1 MGPGAVRVV
10 HLGGPVVITR
20 FHPGEARAQNPA
32 LAPLLALK
40 LPAQFRQVGHLE
52 GGLGRLRLVVVEER
66 VVKAVERPHV
76 VALQLDRLAEVAG
89 VIAILEGVHFG
100 ASLALRS
107 GRSSRLLSV
116 GGAGGLSA
124 LRRLGRLSYG
134 HRYPHFRVDVEAR
147 GGARR
152 QR

>member
-1 MGPGAVRVV
+1 PAV
-10 HLGGPVVITR
+10 
-20 FHPGEARAQNPA
+20 
-32 LAPLLALK
+32 APRLALK
-40 LPAQFRQVGHLE
+40 RPAQLRQVGHLE
-52 GGLGRLRLVVVEER
+52 SRRGRLRLVVVEER

-100 ASLALRS
+100 ASLALRG
-107 GRSSRLLSV
+107 GRSRRLLSV

-134 HRYPHFRVDVEAR
+134 HRYPHFRVDVA
-147 GGARR
+147 GAWMVR
-152 QR
+152 QRFAGRA